1 MILRG
6 VEVQIPDE
14 DFPWNGSFLLELCTQ
29 RPIGARTPPPLI
41 AGFPCF
47 NNGRV
52 AEEAGDGPR
61 GLDSLDSVAT
71 TRVLLIR
78 HGETPWNRDRRWQGH
93 ADIPLSAEGVEQAA
107 RLAGHLG
114 KGAPVRALYTSDLQ
128 RAHATAAAIGKA
140 LGLDP
145 IVDPAWRE
153 MEVGSWTGLSREEIK
168 ERFAE
173 EWKRIAGG
181 EDVRRGGGETFAEFS
196 ARIVAALGR
205 TRDAH
210 SQDTVAV
217 VTHGGVIRAALLYAL
232 ELPFSRL
239 REVAAVENTA
249 VSELLAGSNGWE
261 VVRRNEVTHLSGE
274 LRP

>member
-1 MILRG
+1 
-6 VEVQIPDE
+6 
-14 DFPWNGSFLLELCTQ
+14 
-29 RPIGARTPPPLI
+29 
-41 AGFPCF
+41 
-47 NNGRV
+47 
-52 AEEAGDGPR
+52 
-61 GLDSLDSVAT
+61 
-71 TRVLLIR
+71 
-78 HGETPWNRDRRWQGH
+78 
-93 ADIPLSAEGVEQAA
+93 
-107 RLAGHLG
+107 
-114 KGAPVRALYTSDLQ
+114 
-128 RAHATAAAIGKA
+128 
-140 LGLDP
+140 
-145 IVDPAWRE
+145 